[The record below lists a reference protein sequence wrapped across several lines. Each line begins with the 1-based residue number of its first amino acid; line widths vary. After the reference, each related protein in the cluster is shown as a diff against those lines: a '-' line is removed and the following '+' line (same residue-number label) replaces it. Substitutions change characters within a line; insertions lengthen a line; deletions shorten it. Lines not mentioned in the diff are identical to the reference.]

1 MEILVEKKHITA
13 LHKRIKDQGH
23 LKLLFQSRVTVMHT
37 HWDNTKSK
45 SSIQITKKR
54 AQNCLLIF
62 ISV

>member
-23 LKLLFQSRVTVMHT
+23 LKLLFQSWVTVMHT

-45 SSIQITKKR
+45 SSMQITEKET
-54 AQNCLLIF
+54 
-62 ISV
+62 SE